1 MKKIFLLLML
11 LSLSGILFAID
22 FKGKLTRLP
31 KTKLPFERT
40 KIVRHIQP
48 RYALIE
54 GEIEGLPL
62 RTYKDL
68 GLIQKTDYDND
79 ASIFRQFDISS
90 NTYELLAVN
99 FSKPDSEKELLV
111 TYTSDGK
118 IIDFIESA
126 VSFAWRGVFFIKQ
139 WRMNEGGGIIVTHIK
154 IDSPAPI
161 SAFSDFGP
169 VRGQR
174 IDTSY
179 EIDASGR
186 FHKVK
191 EVKYQFRDYSKTYL
205 EDRTINLWEGD
216 EAVIE

>member
-22 FKGKLTRLP
+22 FKGKLARIP
-31 KTKLPFERT
+31 RVKLPFERT
-40 KIVRHIQP
+40 KNIRYIQP
-48 RYALIE
+48 VYALID
-54 GEIEGLPL
+54 GEIEDLPL

-68 GLIQKTDYDND
+68 GLTQKTDYDND
-79 ASIFRQFDISS
+79 VSILRRLDINST
-90 NTYELLAVN
+90 TYELLALN
-99 FSKPDSEKELLV
+99 FGKSEPQKELLV
-111 TYTSDGK
+111 TYTPDGK

-126 VSFAWRGVFFIKQ
+126 VYVASRGVVYIKQ
-139 WRMNEGGGIIVTHIK
+139 WRIDEQEKITVTHIK
-154 IDSPAPI
+154 IDSPTPI
-161 SAFSDFGP
+161 PASSNFNP

-191 EVKYQFRDYSKTYL
+191 EVKYQFRSSK
-205 EDRTINLWEGD
+205 
-216 EAVIE
+216 